1 MHTTYDDTML
11 CNSCVW
17 AKFFSINSCKKCA
30 CVQLYCLVVK
40 AGCLPAGAVGAL
52 AAFQAVQGS
61 SEAQL
66 LRLLGD
72 KASAILEAGKH
83 LNWLPDQ
90 PPRTALG
97 HSAYIQDVL
106 PFLKVCTAPKHTVLV
121 V

>member
-1 MHTTYDDTML
+1 MCL
-11 CNSCVW
+11 CAIILSCSRG
-17 AKFFSINSCKKCA
+17 KP
-30 CVQLYCLVVK
+30 
-40 AGCLPAGAVGAL
+40 GCPPAGAVGAL

-72 KASAILEAGKH
+72 KASAILEAAKH

-97 HSAYIQDVL
+97 HSAYIQDLL
-106 PFLKVCTAPKHTVLV
+106 PFLKVCNAYKRTFMV

>member
-1 MHTTYDDTML
+1 M
-11 CNSCVW
+11 
-17 AKFFSINSCKKCA
+17 
-30 CVQLYCLVVK
+30 QLYFLAVEK
-40 AGCLPAGAVGAL
+40 HGCPPAGAVGAL

-72 KASAILEAGKH
+72 KASAILEAAKH

-97 HSAYIQDVL
+97 HSPYIQDLL
-106 PFLKVCTAPKHTVLV
+106 PFLKVWQCTQTHTFGGFALSQGTAMHQSARFWRF
-121 V
+121 